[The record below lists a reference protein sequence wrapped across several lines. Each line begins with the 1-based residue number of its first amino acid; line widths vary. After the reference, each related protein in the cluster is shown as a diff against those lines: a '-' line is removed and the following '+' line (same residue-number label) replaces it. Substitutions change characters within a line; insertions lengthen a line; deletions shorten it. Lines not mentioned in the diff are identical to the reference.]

1 VPLID
6 DTLMRWFAD
15 HDLDEE
21 LRWTTHRSPLVTWV
35 DQNGNSEPSG
45 EIKFYL
51 LCNDMFWWGTADCE
65 WIEIEDIPDLQK
77 AYDDLKAADLDDVCM
92 WCYAPE
98 LWISRKRGMRPQ
110 RPWWNR
116 EKIPQPVKDLFCAAG
131 PERDPKDEG

>member
-21 LRWTTHRSPLVTWV
+21 LRWTTHRSPLVTYEGE
-35 DQNGNSEPSG
+35 DSG
-45 EIKFYL
+45 EIKFYV

-65 WIEIEDIPDLQK
+65 WITTEDIPDLQR
-77 AYDDLKAADLDDVCM
+77 AYDDLKAADLDDICM

-110 RPWWNR
+110 RPWWDR
-116 EKIPQPVKDLFCAAG
+116 ERIPGPAKELFLAAG
-131 PERDPKDEG
+131 PHRDPKEEG